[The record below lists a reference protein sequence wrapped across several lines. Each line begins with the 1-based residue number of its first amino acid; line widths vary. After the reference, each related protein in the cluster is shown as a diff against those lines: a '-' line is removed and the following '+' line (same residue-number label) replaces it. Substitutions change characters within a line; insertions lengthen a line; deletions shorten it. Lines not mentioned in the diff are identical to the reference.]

1 MSGMKFS
8 WPMQDPNL
16 GLSQIGGIQI
26 PQNYALTGNSNL
38 GNIGMTAPSVGIGVN
53 PTTGTGLQ
61 GPTTGFWGG
70 SQTGGLNPTAAG
82 SGLGF
87 NLGTLNMGVNA
98 LAAVGG
104 LYNAFQS
111 NKLAKEQF
119 AFTKEVT
126 NTNLNNQIKTYNTT
140 LEDRALARGRLNG
153 DTDPA
158 AYAAAY
164 TDKNKI
170 SRG

>member
-1 MSGMKFS
+1 
-8 WPMQDPNL
+8 MQDPNL
-16 GLSQIGGIQI
+16 GLSQIGGIRI
-26 PQNYALTGNSNL
+26 PQNHALTGNSNL
-38 GNIGMTAPSVGIGVN
+38 GNIGMTAPNVGIGIN
-53 PTTGTGLQ
+53 PATGTGLTA
-61 GPTTGFWGG
+61 PTTGFWGG
-70 SQTGGLNPTAAG
+70 SQGAGGLNPTTAD

-98 LAAVGG
+98 LAAIGG
-104 LYNAFQS
+104 LYNAFES

-153 DTDPA
+153 EADPS

-164 TDKNKI
+164 TGKNKI

>member
-1 MSGMKFS
+1 
-8 WPMQDPNL
+8 MQDPNL

-26 PQNYALTGNSNL
+26 PQNYALTGSSNL
-38 GNIGMTAPSVGIGVN
+38 GNIGMTAPSVGIGVD
-53 PTTGTGLQ
+53 PTTGTGLR
-61 GPTTGFWGG
+61 GPTTGFWAP
-70 SQTGGLNPTAAG
+70 SQTRVDPTAAG

-98 LAAVGG
+98 LAAIGG

-153 DTDPA
+153 EADPS

-164 TDKNKI
+164 TAKNKI

>member
-1 MSGMKFS
+1 MNFS
-8 WPMQDPNL
+8 NAV
-16 GLSQIGGIQI
+16 LSNIGGGTVPI
-26 PQNYALTGNSNL
+26 PQASMIAPAPGLNL
-38 GNIGMTAPSVGIGVN
+38 SNIGLNGNGSVMPN
-53 PTTGTGLQ
+53 MWDTQTQALRQ
-61 GPTTGFWGG
+61 LG

-82 SGLGF
+82 SDLGF

-111 NKLAKEQF
+111 NKLAKDQF

-153 DTDPA
+153 EADPS

>member
-1 MSGMKFS
+1 MKFS
-8 WPMQDPNL
+8 NAV
-16 GLSQIGGIQI
+16 LSNIGGGTVPI
-26 PQNYALTGNSNL
+26 PQASMIAAAPGLNL
-38 GNIGMTAPSVGIGVN
+38 SNIGLDGNGSVMPN
-53 PTTGTGLQ
+53 MWDTQTQALQ
-61 GPTTGFWGG
+61 
-70 SQTGGLNPTAAG
+70 QLNPTAAG
-82 SGLGF
+82 SDPGF
-87 NLGTLNMGVNA
+87 NLGTMNMGVNA
-98 LAAVGG
+98 LAAIGG

-126 NTNLNNQIKTYNTT
+126 NTNLNNQIKTYNST

-153 DTDPA
+153 DTDPS

>member
-1 MSGMKFS
+1 MSGMNFS
-8 WPMQDPNL
+8 NAV
-16 GLSQIGGIQI
+16 LSNIGGGTVPI
-26 PQNYALTGNSNL
+26 PQASMIAAAPSLNL
-38 GNIGMTAPSVGIGVN
+38 SNIGLNGNGSVMPNMWDTQTQALQQLGGNGTAGAFGN
-53 PTTGTGLQ
+53 
-61 GPTTGFWGG
+61 
-70 SQTGGLNPTAAG
+70 
-82 SGLGF
+82 GLGF

-153 DTDPA
+153 DTDPS